1 MYLHEL
7 STDGMQFET
16 LKDAHKID
24 EIEEG
29 VQDKEDEVS
38 DSPLVEHIPKGK
50 FTFKIKVAKESRV
63 INDSQKPKE
72 KIDLGNHGNLLLCKI
87 IYLQESTI

>member
-29 VQDKEDEVS
+29 V
-38 DSPLVEHIPKGK
+38 
-50 FTFKIKVAKESRV
+50 
-63 INDSQKPKE
+63 
-72 KIDLGNHGNLLLCKI
+72 
-87 IYLQESTI
+87 